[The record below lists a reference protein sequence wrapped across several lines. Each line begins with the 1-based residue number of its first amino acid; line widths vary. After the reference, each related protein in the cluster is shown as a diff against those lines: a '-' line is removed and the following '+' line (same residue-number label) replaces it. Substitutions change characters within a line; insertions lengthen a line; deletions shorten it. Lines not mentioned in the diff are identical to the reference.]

1 MIRFARCLG
10 LAGFILIT
18 QYSRYHA
25 LIPQPT
31 DLPIKHVPRCR
42 CRTLHIQPVTSKSG
56 EYTFSAFG
64 DDISYTIYP
73 HGADVSGDPRSENW
87 CAAPEVGGTTSGT
100 AGLDLAST
108 GPASVSVTADA
119 VMVSGNNLTVI
130 SSIPEAIP
138 ASWQAGTVITIL
150 APDAYNVGTTGGGNV
165 FYGDF
170 TELNPSVGLSVS
182 LTFNGQ
188 RFDLF
193 VSAYNHGSPAVPGVG
208 GNAASITASAA
219 PTTYDFSISP

>member
-1 MIRFARCLG
+1 MFLVVG
-10 LAGFILIT
+10 AG
-18 QYSRYHA
+18 H
-25 LIPQPT
+25 
-31 DLPIKHVPRCR
+31 
-42 CRTLHIQPVTSKSG
+42 
-56 EYTFSAFG
+56 YTFNPSLLKVGNTPFSAFG

-73 HGADVSGDPRSENW
+73 PGADVSGDPRSENW

-193 VSAYNHGSPAVPGVG
+193 VSAYNHWVTCSSRRRWQRGQHHSQRSPNHLRFQHLPRDFYADLGRRAVCHI
-208 GNAASITASAA
+208 A
-219 PTTYDFSISP
+219 ISKLHHHVRSH